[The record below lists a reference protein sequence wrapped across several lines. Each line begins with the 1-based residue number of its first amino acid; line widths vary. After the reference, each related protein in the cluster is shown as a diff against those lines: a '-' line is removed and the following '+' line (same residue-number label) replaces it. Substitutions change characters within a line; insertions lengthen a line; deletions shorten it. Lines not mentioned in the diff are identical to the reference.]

1 MLLLESGSFREELA
15 SALSAAEQEVVVLS
29 AFIKVD
35 ALKWLI
41 EKSSTDRLKIVA
53 RWQPSDLASGVSD
66 LSCFHLCQEANI
78 PFGISSHLHGKVY
91 VVDTKIFIGS
101 ANLTSKGLSL
111 SHDQND
117 EFGTGFEYGK
127 GEKTKIEN
135 YLSSV
140 NWLDIEIIELM
151 ANFLVEIDKK
161 VDSNAFKWP
170 QEISDRLKPQSI
182 GVWFHDLPM
191 CNPNQLVARTASE
204 IAMRHDLL
212 YFGREMDA
220 TKDELLQGF
229 LGSPICHWVQTQL
242 QEFGELSFGK
252 VTAQFHSQILDDPMP
267 YRQAIKVGVAN
278 LFEWL
283 SLGEGSFMVSRPRHS
298 QIVHAVD

>member
-1 MLLLESGSFREELA
+1 MLLLESGSFRDELA
-15 SALSAAEQEVVVLS
+15 SALSVAEQEVIVLS
-29 AFIKVD
+29 AFIKVG

-41 EKSSTDRLKIVA
+41 ETSNTNKLKIVA

-78 PFGISSHLHGKVY
+78 PFGISNQLHGKVY
-91 VVDTKIFIGS
+91 VVDTQIFIGS

-111 SHDQND
+111 SQTQND

-127 GEKTKIEN
+127 AERTKVED

-140 NWLDIEIIELM
+140 NWLDIGTVELM
-151 ANFLVEIDKK
+151 ADFLADIDSEVNFNSI
-161 VDSNAFKWP
+161 KWP
-170 QEISDRLKPQSI
+170 QKISDQLRPQRI

-191 CNPNQLVARTASE
+191 CSPDQLAARTASE
-204 IAMRHDLL
+204 NAIKHDLL
-212 YFGREMDA
+212 YFGRETDA

-229 LGSPICHWVQTQL
+229 LSSPICLWMQTQL

-252 VTAQFHSQILDDPMP
+252 VTALFHSQILDDPMP
-267 YRQAIKVGVAN
+267 YRQAIKVGIAN
-278 LFEWL
+278 LFDWAMLVE
-283 SLGEGSFMVSRPRHS
+283 SRFKISRPRHS
-298 QIVHAVD
+298 QIICAV